1 MGKTISRSANRS
13 SPDLCD
19 ERARFG
25 RKISW
30 EWKMSVDLGLIMVG
44 LAKDE
49 FKNSGEGRSPRTPYP
64 NLNSHLNIY
73 FDLCRCR
80 HLYCL
85 WKDHVSYSE
94 GRGIETGIEDG
105 FICRFRGCGDSIG
118 VGL

>member
-1 MGKTISRSANRS
+1 
-13 SPDLCD
+13 
-19 ERARFG
+19 
-25 RKISW
+25 
-30 EWKMSVDLGLIMVG
+30 V
-44 LAKDE
+44 
-49 FKNSGEGRSPRTPYP
+49 GRSPRTPYP

-105 FICRFRGCGDSIG
+105 FFVDSGAVVILLGLDYNHVIG
-118 VGL
+118 IRMPGLSLA